1 MKRNLKMGLAAL
13 AIGLAPGAA
22 LAEWPAEKPI
32 TFVIPYGPGGGFDTI
47 VRVLAPELEARL
59 GTVVTPENIPGA
71 SGTRGGQAV
80 ARADADGYT
89 IGIYNIPG
97 LTVSQATDTDIGF
110 ELDDVTWIA
119 NIASDRYAIAVKSD
133 SPVQSLKDLCDLGR
147 PIRLSDTGFDSTSS
161 ITAVISFSVIGCEIQ
176 NVTGYS
182 GSNET
187 MIAVLRGEVD
197 ATLKPINSL
206 QSYVES
212 GDMRLIATL
221 SEETLAEGVPTTT
234 ELGYPEVSGFGIN
247 RVVGGPPNM
256 PADVVKRLS
265 DEFMAITA
273 SESFVTW
280 AEGSDTGI
288 LALDSTA
295 TTALMSELSAFYA
308 GYADV
313 LLQTQK

>member
-1 MKRNLKMGLAAL
+1 MKRNLKIGLAAFAL
-13 AIGLAPGAA
+13 GLAPMAA
-22 LAEWPAEKPI
+22 LAEWPTDKPV

-80 ARADADGYT
+80 ARAEPDGYT

-110 ELDDVTWIA
+110 ELGEVSWIA
-119 NIASDRYAIAVKSD
+119 NIASDKYAIAVKSD
-133 SPVQSLKDLCDLGR
+133 SPVQSLQDLCDLGR
-147 PIRLSDTGFDSTSS
+147 AIRLSDTGVDSTSS
-161 ITAVISFSVIGCEIQ
+161 ITAVISFSIIGCEIQ

-206 QSYVES
+206 QGYVES
-212 GDMRLIATL
+212 GDLRLIATL

-234 ELGYPEVSGFGIN
+234 ELGYPEISGFGIN

-256 PADVVKRLS
+256 PAEIVKRLS

-273 SESFVTW
+273 SESFVSW
-280 AEGSDTGI
+280 AEGSDTG
-288 LALDSTA
+288 LLPLDSTA
-295 TTALMSELSAFYA
+295 TTALMGELSAFYDK
-308 GYADV
+308 YADL
-313 LLQTQK
+313 LLQSQN